1 MRQLLLWTLFVLPLL
16 LVSVWIDDA
25 YHLLTS
31 VDLAVQRATQAAALA
46 AASQT
51 QASVTYD
58 SQGDGT
64 ILYAIVPA
72 AAQTAAQATFTQ
84 ALSGA
89 TGASGPAGVAMPGLT
104 TTPVQVAVTSP
115 TAGGG
120 PSAVVVHETATY
132 TVPGVDAALVAFWQG
147 RMTDRVTIP
156 AVAMG
161 TVRGSTTP
169 P

>member
-31 VDLAVQRATQAAALA
+31 VDLAVQRATQAAALT

-51 QASVTYD
+51 QASATYD

-84 ALSGA
+84 ALSDA
-89 TGASGPAGVAMPGLT
+89 TGAAGAAIPGLT
-104 TTPVQVAVTSP
+104 TTPVQVTVTSP

-156 AVAMG
+156 AVATG
-161 TVRGSTTP
+161 TVRG
-169 P
+169 

>member
-1 MRQLLLWTLFVLPLL
+1 MRQLLLWTLFALPLL
-16 LVSVWIDDA
+16 LVSVWIGDA

-51 QASVTYD
+51 QVSATYD

-72 AAQTAAQATFTQ
+72 AAQTAAQATFTL
-84 ALSGA
+84 ALAGTTGA
-89 TGASGPAGVAMPGLT
+89 TGAAMPGLT
-104 TTPVQVAVTSP
+104 TTPVQVTVTNP

-156 AVAMG
+156 AVATG
-161 TVRGSTTP
+161 TVRG
-169 P
+169 